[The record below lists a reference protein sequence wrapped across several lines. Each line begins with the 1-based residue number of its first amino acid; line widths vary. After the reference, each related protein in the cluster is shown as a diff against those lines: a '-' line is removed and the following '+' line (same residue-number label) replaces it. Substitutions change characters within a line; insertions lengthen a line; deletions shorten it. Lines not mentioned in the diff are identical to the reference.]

1 MLTVERAEE
10 ILKKTETLL
19 TGHFLLTSGRHS
31 DKYMQCAKVLQYP
44 EYAAELLKDIAD
56 DFMDDKIDIVVAP
69 ATGGIIVGYELARQ
83 LKCKNI
89 FAERE
94 NGKMTIRRGL
104 EIEKGA
110 RILVAEDV
118 TTTGGTVYETI
129 DLVKELGGEVV
140 GVALLV
146 DRSMGSV
153 DFNVKTRSAYAA
165 NVISWEESE
174 CPLCKE
180 GKMPAVKPGSR
191 GLK

>member
-1 MLTVERAEE
+1 MLTVKRAEE
-10 ILKKTETLL
+10 ILKETETLL

-31 DKYMQCAKVLQYP
+31 DKYMQCAKVLQYANHA
-44 EYAAELLKDIAD
+44 EELLKDIAD
-56 DFMDDKIDIVVAP
+56 DFANDKIDVVVAP
-69 ATGGIIVGYELARQ
+69 ATGGIIVGYELSRQ

-110 RILVAEDV
+110 RVLVAEDV
-118 TTTGGTVYETI
+118 TTTGGTVFEI
-129 DLVKELGGEVV
+129 MDLVKKIGAEVV

-146 DRSMGSV
+146 DRSMGKV
-153 DFNVKTRSAYAA
+153 DFKVNTKSAYVAD
-165 NVISWEESE
+165 VVSWEADE

-180 GKMPAVKPGSR
+180 GKLPAIKPGSR